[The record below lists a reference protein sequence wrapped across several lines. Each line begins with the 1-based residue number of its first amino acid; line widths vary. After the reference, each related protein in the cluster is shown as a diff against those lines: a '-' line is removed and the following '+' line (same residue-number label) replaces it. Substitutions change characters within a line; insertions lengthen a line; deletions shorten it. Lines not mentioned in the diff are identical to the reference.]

1 MIGSIN
7 VVDGSTNVNDNFA
20 EEINLII
27 YPNPTSN
34 ILSVDGLYSKTK
46 YKIYNLNGELI
57 MTGKT
62 DKTIDI
68 SALIE
73 GSYIIE
79 FLGDIPRVIKILKQ

>member
-1 MIGSIN
+1 
-7 VVDGSTNVNDNFA
+7 
-20 EEINLII
+20 
-27 YPNPTSN
+27 
-34 ILSVDGLYSKTK
+34 
-46 YKIYNLNGELI
+46 